1 LTPGSAAFSPDGTR
15 VVTASWDHTARVRDA
30 ATGAP
35 LSPPLQHQDRVW
47 RAAFSPDGTCVVTAS
62 WDHTARVWDAR
73 TGQPLSP
80 PPPHQA
86 RRASAALSPDGA
98 RVAAAAVSQASIGR
112 VEEVPLAWGTLAEWR
127 ATMER
132 ASPYVLANGVLSLR
146 TLDGSAE
153 ASTPSLLAASP
164 SKQE

>member
-1 LTPGSAAFSPDGTR
+1 VWSAAFSPDGTR
-15 VVTASWDHTARVRDA
+15 VVTASWDHTARVWDA
-30 ATGAP
+30 ATGEP

-80 PPPHQA
+80 PLPHQD
-86 RRASAALSPDGA
+86 RLASAAPSPGGT
-98 RVAAAAVSQASIGR
+98 RVAAAVSQGPIVR
-112 VEEVPLAWGTLAEWR
+112 VEEVPLASGTLAEWR

-132 ASPYVLANGVLSLR
+132 ASPYVLVNGVLSLR

-153 ASTPSLLAASP
+153 SSTPSRPAASLT
-164 SKQE
+164 KQE